1 MQLIRRFMA
10 LPALLALLGCSHRSN
25 AEHVVLYL
33 NWFPEVEHA
42 GYYDALIHGYYL
54 EAGLDVEI
62 RPGGAGS
69 QPCRQISPSRAEF
82 GVDNADAILMN
93 RSIGAPVVALMAP
106 LQDSPVCVMV
116 HASSGVRDIR
126 ELKGKTLAI
135 TPGAPYS
142 EYLSRHGLLEG
153 VRVVNYSGN
162 IGQFLQ
168 DQAVAQ
174 QGYVFSEPVRA
185 AAGGANPVS
194 LPISKLGF
202 NPYASVLVAGEAF
215 VKSRPDLVA
224 RMVKASVR
232 GWRHFVD
239 DPSEVNRKLAELN
252 PEVPGALVPECAI
265 RTRPLVVAGLGGPD
279 EIGMMTPKRW
289 QALIAQLAEIG
300 LVKPAAVNVNQVADF
315 RFIREAG
322 PGGQA
327 GATIPPVPVQAGGS
341 PPGGAARP

>member
-93 RSIGAPVVALMAP
+93 RSIGVLVVALMRRSRI
-106 LQDSPVCVMV
+106 LLF
-116 HASSGVRDIR
+116 ASWSMPAR
-126 ELKGKTLAI
+126 EFGIFESSRARRWRSRR
-135 TPGAPYS
+135 APYS

-174 QGYVFSEPVRA
+174 QGYVFSEPVRRCRRCESRFA
-185 AAGGANPVS
+185 AD
-194 LPISKLGF
+194 L
-202 NPYASVLVAGEAF
+202 EARLQ
-215 VKSRPDLVA
+215 SICLCA
-224 RMVKASVR
+224 RGRRSVR
-232 GWRHFVD
+232 QE
-239 DPSEVNRKLAELN
+239 P
-252 PEVPGALVPECAI
+252 P
-265 RTRPLVVAGLGGPD
+265 
-279 EIGMMTPKRW
+279 
-289 QALIAQLAEIG
+289 
-300 LVKPAAVNVNQVADF
+300 
-315 RFIREAG
+315 G
-322 PGGQA
+322 PGRQDGQGQRAGMAPFCGRSERGESQA
-327 GATIPPVPVQAGGS
+327 G
-341 PPGGAARP
+341 